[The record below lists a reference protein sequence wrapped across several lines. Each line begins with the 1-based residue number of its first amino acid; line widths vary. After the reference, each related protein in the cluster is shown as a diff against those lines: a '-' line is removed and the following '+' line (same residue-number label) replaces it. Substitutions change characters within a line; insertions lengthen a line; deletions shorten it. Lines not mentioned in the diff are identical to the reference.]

1 MSETA
6 TFTYE
11 ARDGVKA
18 IFLHESEAFRTFARD
33 TEELPIYDATGE
45 MIGTFV
51 PASPDAWDDATGTP
65 EEDAE
70 DIRRARAAME
80 DIRENG
86 SIPWEQ
92 VKAELGL

>member
-11 ARDGVKA
+11 ARDGIKA
-18 IFLHESEAFRTFARD
+18 LFLHESEAFRTFARD
-33 TEELPIYDATGE
+33 SEELPMYDATGE
-45 MIGTFV
+45 IIGTFT
-51 PASPDAWDDATGTP
+51 PASPHVWDDATGTP

-70 DIRRARAAME
+70 DIRRARMVME
-80 DIRENG
+80 DVRDNG

-92 VKAELGL
+92 VKVELGL